1 MRTNLR
7 VAAIILDGEKI
18 LVTKMKKKDFSYYV
32 LPGGG
37 VEMDETIFEA
47 IKREVKEE
55 TGLNVLKS
63 RLVYVKELKNKKLG
77 RGVEFYFYVEKYDGI
92 LRKGFDPEEKE
103 SMLDSVEF
111 LKLSEL
117 NELVFYPEELKDRI
131 SADKKSGFNSL
142 IYLGLKEY
150 TP

>member
-1 MRTNLR
+1 M
-7 VAAIILDGEKI
+7 ILDGEKI

-47 IKREVKEE
+47 VRREVKEE
-55 TGLNVLKS
+55 TGLNILRL
-63 RLVYVKELKNKKLG
+63 RLVYIKELKNEKLG

-92 LRKGFDPEEKE
+92 LKKGFDPEEKE
-103 SMLDSVEF
+103 SVLEDVDF

-117 NELVFYPEELKDRI
+117 NKVVFYPEELKDRI
-131 SADKKSGFNSL
+131 SVDKEHGFSSL
-142 IYLGLKEY
+142 AYLGLKEY